1 MSDDARARLADTYV
15 LPACWLTPEEVAV
28 YFGCSRATIYRL
40 VGDTL
45 ITEFAMAAV
54 GLPLTHHLS
63 SELRR
68 VAED

>member
-1 MSDDARARLADTYV
+1 MESTER
-15 LPACWLTPEEVAV
+15 
-28 YFGCSRATIYRL
+28 IYRL

-45 ITEFAMAAV
+45 IAEFAMAAV